1 MARTPSMTTQ
11 EAEAILG
18 PRVGFIITGDT
29 RPTVKKWLCA
39 MGYNAAFIAGLSGIE
54 LQNAYRG
61 QAGIDAVERKWR
73 KAKAEGGDLLDLDID
88 PETQAALD
96 VAKAANDK
104 IRARYP
110 GAIWT
115 PPEPHGGH
123 AGGWRVPDGEG
134 GWMALP
140 QENAPAPA
148 PEAPAP
154 TPPATPAP
162 AGDAAQLLRDLILG
176 GWTPPTSLDEAK
188 VRSIVQEEVHGIEPK
203 VIHIQHQDREPIKID
218 GLVHV
223 MFERVLKL
231 LTTPGAHGFR
241 TNIYL
246 VGPAGCG
253 KTTLAKQLAKAMDIR
268 STIIAC
274 NTGTTEGDVIGRLL
288 PVDDGN
294 FKYIPSEFI
303 KLYEAGNA
311 LIVFD
316 EMDKLDANMAAVVN
330 MPLDNGAAYVH
341 LRHDNPM
348 VVRGPNVSFIGTGNT
363 FGTGADPLYVSSN
376 AQDEATRDRFTFVS
390 VDYDKRLEES
400 IGHAGGLTAAEMAS
414 LWELRDKTREA
425 RLHRT
430 ISTRAFYKASV
441 LKACGDSWREI
452 RDQLLNGWSKDEKAK
467 VGA

>member
-18 PRVGFIITGDT
+18 PRVGFTINGDN

-61 QAGIDAVERKWR
+61 QAGIDAVGRKWR
-73 KAKAEGGDLLDLDID
+73 KAKDDAGGDLLGLDLD
-88 PETQAALD
+88 PEQQAALD
-96 VAKAANDK
+96 QVKIANDK
-104 IRARYP
+104 IRASISLAQSGPRQSLTVATLAA
-110 GAIWT
+110 GASLTVRAGWT
-115 PPEPHGGH
+115 
-123 AGGWRVPDGEG
+123 
-134 GWMALP
+134 ALP
-140 QENAPAPA
+140 DQN
-148 PEAPAP
+148 APAP
-154 TPPATPAP
+154 TPALPAP
-162 AGDAAQLLRDLILG
+162 VPTSSAQGDIAATLRELILG

-203 VIHIQHQDREPIKID
+203 VIHIKHQDREEPIKLD

-231 LTTPGAHGFR
+231 LTTTGAHGFR
-241 TNIYL
+241 TNVYL

-253 KTTLAKQLAKAMDIR
+253 KTTLAKQLAKAMDIK

-294 FKYIPSEFI
+294 FRYIPSEFI
-303 KLYEAGNA
+303 KLYETGNA

-414 LWELRDKTREA
+414 LWELRDRTREA

-441 LKACGDSWREI
+441 LKACGDC
-452 RDQLLNGWSKDEKAK
+452 
-467 VGA
+467 GARSGTSC